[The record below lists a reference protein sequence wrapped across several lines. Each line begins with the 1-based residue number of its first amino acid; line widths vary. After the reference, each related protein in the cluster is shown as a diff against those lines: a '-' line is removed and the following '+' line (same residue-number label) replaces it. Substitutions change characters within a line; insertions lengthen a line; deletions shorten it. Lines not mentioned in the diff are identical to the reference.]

1 MNGTPEAP
9 SFAMQLGG
17 TALALV
23 FVLALAWFALRGL
36 KALQQRAAGGAAAD
50 APQVLRSTAVGAR
63 ERLLVVRYRDR
74 EYLLGVT
81 AGAISALDSWPAGTE
96 PPGAEPRL

>member
-17 TALALV
+17 TALALASSCW
-23 FVLALAWFALRGL
+23 LLAWFALRGL

-50 APQVLRSTAVGAR
+50 APASRCCAAPRWVRANASGRCATATASTCWA
-63 ERLLVVRYRDR
+63 
-74 EYLLGVT
+74 
-81 AGAISALDSWPAGTE
+81 
-96 PPGAEPRL
+96 